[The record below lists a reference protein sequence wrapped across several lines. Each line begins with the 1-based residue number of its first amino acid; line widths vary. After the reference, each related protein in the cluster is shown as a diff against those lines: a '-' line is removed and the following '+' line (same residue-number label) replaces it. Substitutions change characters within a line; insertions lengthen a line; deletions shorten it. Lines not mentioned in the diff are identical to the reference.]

1 VGVWLAA
8 FTRGVG
14 SNFRCWEIIS
24 DFGTFPFTKKIGQI
38 MRLVALFLVSLLP
51 GISYA
56 GDHADSISNKTLG
69 DNPFVLIARV
79 QVKEGMV
86 DQYLKI
92 ADAVDNA
99 VEETEPGMLLHNF
112 DADPNDPLAFT
123 WTEVYKNSEAF
134 LLHTANEPVLK
145 YVDGHA
151 EFGEGFAIEIYGN
164 VSKAVLSNITELGF
178 PLKHFKTTK
187 VGYAR
192 TSLTD

>member
-1 VGVWLAA
+1 
-8 FTRGVG
+8 
-14 SNFRCWEIIS
+14 
-24 DFGTFPFTKKIGQI
+24 
-38 MRLVALFLVSLLP
+38 
-51 GISYA
+51 
-56 GDHADSISNKTLG
+56 
-69 DNPFVLIARV
+69 
-79 QVKEGMV
+79 
-86 DQYLKI
+86 
-92 ADAVDNA
+92 
-99 VEETEPGMLLHNF
+99 
-112 DADPNDPLAFT
+112 
-123 WTEVYKNSEAF
+123 

>member
-1 VGVWLAA
+1 MG
-8 FTRGVG
+8 R
-14 SNFRCWEIIS
+14 
-24 DFGTFPFTKKIGQI
+24 I
-38 MRLVALFLVSLLP
+38 MRLVTLFLVSLLS

-56 GDHADSISNKTLG
+56 GDHTYSISNETFG
-69 DNPFVLIARV
+69 GNPFVLIARV

-92 ADAVDNA
+92 ADAVDDA

-178 PLKHFKTTK
+178 PLKHFKTTR

-192 TSLTD
+192 PSLTD